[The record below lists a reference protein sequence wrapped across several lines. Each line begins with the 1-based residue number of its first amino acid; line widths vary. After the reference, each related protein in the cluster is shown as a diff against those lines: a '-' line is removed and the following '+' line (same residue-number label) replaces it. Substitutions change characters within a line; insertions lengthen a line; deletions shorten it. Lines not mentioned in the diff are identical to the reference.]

1 MDCDVGH
8 PGKPEDFLLH
18 RMPGGKS
25 RLLLTVCPKK
35 STSLTFWPKLCSF
48 RAIFH
53 FNRQWTKPNITT
65 PKNSHEQRSQDKY
78 MILLIKFGRKI
89 SKHFKLENPK
99 ILYQGIDNQ
108 DCFATYEPFKG

>member
-1 MDCDVGH
+1 LCCGASGQTGRFLVTQNAGRQ
-8 PGKPEDFLLH
+8 KPPFTD
-18 RMPGGKS
+18 
-25 RLLLTVCPKK
+25 RLSKK

-89 SKHFKLENPK
+89 SKHFKLENPE